1 MENKYS
7 AKDRLRKEVI
17 IILMREFDDNKVI
30 YACADEWC
38 KKYMTTAGLV
48 SYCKAYY
55 NSIKSEVE
63 NGLQNS
69 RS

>member
-1 MENKYS
+1 MNIQNDK
-7 AKDRLRKEVI
+7 LRKEALS
-17 IILMREFDDNKVI
+17 ILIKEFDDIDVI
-30 YACADEWC
+30 NACVDEWC
-38 KKYMTTAGLV
+38 KKYVTTAGLV

>member
-1 MENKYS
+1 MELTEEQLKV
-7 AKDRLRKEVI
+7 RKEALL
-17 IILMREFDDNKVI
+17 ILMKEFDDNKVI
-30 YACADEWC
+30 YACAEEWC
-38 KKYMTTAGLV
+38 KKYVTTAGLV

-55 NSIKSEVE
+55 NGIKSEVE

>member
-1 MENKYS
+1 MELTEEQLKV
-7 AKDRLRKEVI
+7 RKEALS
-17 IILMREFDDNKVI
+17 ILMKEFDDNKVI

-38 KKYMTTAGLV
+38 KKYVTTSGLV

>member
-17 IILMREFDDNKVI
+17 IILMREFDDIDVI
-30 YACADEWC
+30 RACADEWC
-38 KKYMTTAGLV
+38 EKYVTTAGLV

-55 NSIKSEVE
+55 NSIKGEVE

-69 RS
+69 RR

>member
-1 MENKYS
+1 MELTEAQLKV
-7 AKDRLRKEVI
+7 RKEALS
-17 IILMREFDDNKVI
+17 ILMKEFDDNKVI

>member
-1 MENKYS
+1 MELTEEQLKV
-7 AKDRLRKEVI
+7 RKEALS
-17 IILMREFDDNKVI
+17 ILMKEFDDNKVI
-30 YACADEWC
+30 YACAEEWS
-38 KKYMTTAGLV
+38 KKYVTTAGLV

-55 NSIKSEVE
+55 NSIKIEID